1 METTPAE
8 APDVAVQQLAALVP
22 PLQLPHSGVTWSH
35 QLDGDTLRKSSLALQ
50 PSSAKQ
56 AAFKARESVSMYVDD
71 GNKTMQV
78 VEALRQKVG
87 SESGSRPSSVRM
99 GIRGDRVGMATK
111 AALEPSQL
119 ETHITSLMR
128 ASFGRLK
135 KRYLAVGPDA
145 VLTSS
150 QKDSSVNRLHPS
162 LPTSPRRTPRGPTGP
177 KSPRKAPAATPRST
191 LTPGL
196 ELSQAVAVPT
206 SGTSTSQTVP
216 VPASPK
222 AASGDAAATHR
233 KKHVAIAA
241 DSAEEGKSISTEGS
255 HATGSLPALADAGN
269 ALSDK
274 ASSSGWA
281 ALRHEASTGGLGG
294 FTGHKA
300 GWGFGAPPDEPQKS
314 HKMDFTD
321 VAFQMIGT
329 AKKGTA
335 WQPLAVTETYMGLDP
350 QVFNSEVRRRALEWK
365 SNQEADFRAKASA
378 TLKERVQAET
388 HAYLTRMGILDTTN
402 PVLKNL
408 QERAHKHAMQRVLRA
423 DAFALEH
430 KRVNDWDLSDAM
442 ANFADQYRQ
451 ELREERIDQ
460 ELKRLKAVQEVAQ
473 YRAEAQASRRLLEH
487 QKSVAREH
495 AAIHAALGLK
505 PGEGGE
511 LGRTFTPEPTILQEL
526 QLVEERI
533 AGKLERALGAANT
546 PLLKPGVARPARPGS
561 GGGRP
566 SSGGR
571 PNSPHSAMATMG
583 RVSPSSRPTSAL
595 RRPQSSKHVAML
607 ADSDRAHSSSSAGE
621 SQAQDPAAP
630 ASQAAQTD
638 DSALHGSDSAAQPPG
653 EADTAISDSPAAAEE
668 AAPAAEVAA
677 AAVPTRKQSFSL
689 KAVIDQTMR
698 RQVSSC
704 LSHTE
709 ALGSPRHQ
717 IGQGFAKWISRAV
730 GNAGLKEK
738 TEIEDLPAYK
748 LREGDPNAQPRI
760 VYMHKCVEL
769 ECWPATAV
777 VSQLHLTHINL
788 SYVIMDDK
796 SCEALSRTFPVM
808 QHLKQLCLSQTQL
821 TDSNLD
827 VMLKILKDLDLQVLD
842 LSDNKLTSAACD
854 TLSLALSKP
863 QNPRGWALSGASHL
877 GSRREGPG
885 TPKRPA
891 HTPGKGLNSCL
902 QELNLSGN
910 PIGDEGIAALEE
922 VLCTTK
928 AMTSL
933 VLAHT
938 ELTEHSGPVLGRLV
952 EFVPKLAHLD
962 VSWNQLGPLT
972 AEALAGGLAP
982 GGHLVSLDV
991 SWNGLEAGAGLIA
1004 AALQKGGGAPLRMLN
1019 LSGTRPSDEAL
1030 LKIALM
1036 FQSSSKLQLTHVGLR
1051 GNTLGGVSGQCLLR
1065 NLHAYAAAAMPA
1077 VTVDAQQCS
1086 TGSLEPQLA
1095 EAPEAKGKKGKA
1107 KKGKGKKGE
1116 KEDKGKGKEKGKE
1129 KGKKEKD
1136 DGEGAEAPVIQ
1147 AVGKHFSLD
1156 LSQEQHRAVACLLAD
1171 HEVQAQGFGRSAWFN
1186 ATLDGRLLVQGS
1198 KWLTPIDLQQWPKA
1212 LPSRGTLELDV
1223 LQLPLSKVPWI
1234 AKDGSIAV
1242 GSRSTVPA
1250 AAAVSLT
1257 KADDGAQ
1264 DHVSDAVADGDAG
1277 SDTKTAQQ
1285 ASQQREDAEGGDIDE
1300 HLAAVGNYSS
1310 GVEGE
1315 QSMQGAASLAV
1326 PTENLLT

>member
-206 SGTSTSQTVP
+206 SGTN
-216 VPASPK
+216 
-222 AASGDAAATHR
+222 
-233 KKHVAIAA
+233 
-241 DSAEEGKSISTEGS
+241 
-255 HATGSLPALADAGN
+255 AGN

-583 RVSPSSRPTSAL
+583 RVSP
-595 RRPQSSKHVAML
+595 
-607 ADSDRAHSSSSAGE
+607 
-621 SQAQDPAAP
+621 
-630 ASQAAQTD
+630 
-638 DSALHGSDSAAQPPG
+638 
-653 EADTAISDSPAAAEE
+653 
-668 AAPAAEVAA
+668 
-677 AAVPTRKQSFSL
+677 
-689 KAVIDQTMR
+689 
-698 RQVSSC
+698 
-704 LSHTE
+704 
-709 ALGSPRHQ
+709 
-717 IGQGFAKWISRAV
+717 AV

-1223 LQLPLSKVPWI
+1223 LQLPLSK
-1234 AKDGSIAV
+1234 
-1242 GSRSTVPA
+1242 
-1250 AAAVSLT
+1250 
-1257 KADDGAQ
+1257 

>member
-1 METTPAE
+1 
-8 APDVAVQQLAALVP
+8 
-22 PLQLPHSGVTWSH
+22 
-35 QLDGDTLRKSSLALQ
+35 
-50 PSSAKQ
+50 
-56 AAFKARESVSMYVDD
+56 MYVDD
-71 GNKTMQV
+71 DNKTLQV

-87 SESGSRPSSVRM
+87 SETGSRPSSVRM

-150 QKDSSVNRLHPS
+150 HKGSSVNRLHPS

-177 KSPRKAPAATPRST
+177 KSPRKTPAATPRSILPPVPET
-191 LTPGL
+191 
-196 ELSQAVAVPT
+196 SRAAAVST
-206 SGTSTSQTVP
+206 SGTSASQTSIA

-222 AASGDAAATHR
+222 VASGEAAATPR

-241 DSAEEGKSISTEGS
+241 DSAEGAESTSTEGS
-255 HATGSLPALADAGN
+255 NATGSLPALADAGS
-269 ALSDK
+269 AQSDR
-274 ASSSGWA
+274 APSSGWA
-281 ALRHEASTGGLGG
+281 ALRREASTGGLGG
-294 FTGHKA
+294 FTGHKG
-300 GWGFGAPPDEPQKS
+300 GWGFGAPPNETPKS
-314 HKMDFTD
+314 HNMDFTD

-335 WQPLAVTETYMGLDP
+335 WQPLAVTEAYMGLDP

-408 QERAHKHAMQRVLRA
+408 QERAHKHALQRVLRA

-430 KRVNDWDLSDAM
+430 KRVNDWDLSYAM
-442 ANFADQYRQ
+442 ATFANQYRQ

-460 ELKRLKAVQEVAQ
+460 ELKRLKAVQEAAQ

-505 PGEGGE
+505 PGEGGG

-571 PNSPHSAMATMG
+571 PNSPHSAMAAMG
-583 RVSPSSRPTSAL
+583 RVSPSSRPASAL

-621 SQAQDPAAP
+621 SQTQDPP
-630 ASQAAQTD
+630 ASQAQPAQTD
-638 DSALHGSDSAAQPPG
+638 DSALHGSDSAAQPPD
-653 EADTAISDSPAAAEE
+653 EAETAIGESIAAAEE
-668 AAPAAEVAA
+668 AEPAAEVAG
-677 AAVPTRKQSFSL
+677 AAVPSNGKRKSFTL

-698 RQVSSC
+698 RQMSSG
-704 LSHTE
+704 LGYND
-709 ALGSPRHQ
+709 ALDTPRHQ

-748 LREGDPNAQPRI
+748 LREDDPNAQPRI

-796 SCEALSRTFPVM
+796 SCEALARTFPVM

-827 VMLKILKDLDLQVLD
+827 VMLKVLKDLDLQVLD

-854 TLSLALSKP
+854 MLSLALSKP
-863 QNPRGWALSGASHL
+863 QNPRGWAVSGASNL

-891 HTPGKGLNSCL
+891 QTPGKGFNSCL

-972 AEALAGGLAP
+972 AEALAGGLVP

-1030 LKIALM
+1030 MKIALM
-1036 FQSSSKLQLTHVGLR
+1036 FKSSSKLQLTHVGLG

-1077 VTVDAQQCS
+1077 VTVDTQQCS

-1095 EAPEAKGKKGKA
+1095 EAPEGVKGKKGKA

-1116 KEDKGKGKEKGKE
+1116 KEDKGKGKEKE
-1129 KGKKEKD
+1129 KGKKDKD
-1136 DGEGAEAPVIQ
+1136 EGEGAEAPVIQ

-1171 HEVQAQGFGRSAWFN
+1171 HELQAQSFGRSAWFN
-1186 ATLDGRLLVQGS
+1186 AMLDGRLVVQGS
-1198 KWLTPIDLQQWPKA
+1198 KWLTPIDLQQWPKS

-1242 GSRSTVPA
+1242 GRRSSVPA
-1250 AAAVSLT
+1250 AAAVLVT
-1257 KADDGAQ
+1257 EADENLQQHVNGAAR
-1264 DHVSDAVADGDAG
+1264 DNHAG
-1277 SDTKTAQQ
+1277 SEDQTVQQ
-1285 ASQQREDAEGGDIDE
+1285 ASQQREGAEGGGIDDQ
-1300 HLAAVGNYSS
+1300 HAAVANRSS
-1310 GVEGE
+1310 EVEGE
-1315 QSMQGAASLAV
+1315 QSMQGAVSLSV